1 MGLRSLIASTARTA
15 RVPRTSR
22 TTRSTTTT
30 STTAVPLS
38 SEHAELLSRIVQVST
53 AVVAHT
59 GMNRTE
65 EIGRKAM
72 CPLHFEFVFNSTGK
86 SGCKTK
92 AHLIGASSDA
102 ICDAT
107 HRNEAIPWR
116 LAVKLR
122 GSSCAVCNATLN
134 PWTLSEVKLLMLFFP
149 SLTAGCVSSEQR
161 ILVTTGT
168 TTSSYEA

>member
-1 MGLRSLIASTARTA
+1 M
-15 RVPRTSR
+15 
-22 TTRSTTTT
+22 
-30 STTAVPLS
+30 PLS
-38 SEHAELLSRIVQVST
+38 SEHAELLSRIVRVST

-65 EIGRKAM
+65 EICRKAM
-72 CPLHFEFVFNSTGK
+72 CPSHFEFVVDSTGK

-92 AHLIGASSDA
+92 AHLIGASIEA
-102 ICDAT
+102 NCDAT
-107 HRNEAIPWR
+107 HRNEGIRWR

-149 SLTAGCVSSEQR
+149 SLTAGCVSSEQQV
-161 ILVTTGT
+161 LVTTGT
-168 TTSSYEA
+168 TTRSSEA

>member
-15 RVPRTSR
+15 RVPKTSR
-22 TTRSTTTT
+22 TIRSSTTTW
-30 STTAVPLS
+30 TTAVPLS

-59 GMNRTE
+59 SMNRTE

-92 AHLIGASSDA
+92 AHLIGASRDA
-102 ICDAT
+102 ICDAR
-107 HRNEAIPWR
+107 HRHEAIGWR

-122 GSSCAVCNATLN
+122 GSSCAVCNATLK
-134 PWTLSEVKLLMLFFP
+134 PGTLSEGKLFSCCF
-149 SLTAGCVSSEQR
+149 SLHSRQVACQR
-161 ILVTTGT
+161 NN
-168 TTSSYEA
+168 ED